1 MTLYEIDSD
10 SDVKRA
16 FQAHAREQRKTA
28 TIPAHCYFLLISLPK
43 TESPEIR
50 NLGVQSL
57 GKRHRGPE
65 DVEHLHNIIADYQA
79 YSKTIVQVSS
89 KHLEKYEREI
99 TKLKRGVQKRD
110 GNITKLNEDMTKLKG
125 PLKQR
130 ARAGQRIG
138 GDTSK
143 SIDTFSLFH
152 RFC

>member
-16 FQAHAREQRKTA
+16 FQAHAREQCKTA
-28 TIPAHCYFLLISLPK
+28 TIPAHCYFLVISLPK
-43 TESPEIR
+43 TEFPEIQ

-57 GKRHRGPE
+57 GKRHRG
-65 DVEHLHNIIADYQA
+65 IIADYQA

-89 KHLEKYEREI
+89 KHLEEHEREI
-99 TKLKRGVQKRD
+99 TKLKRGETRRKHHQTERRYD
-110 GNITKLNEDMTKLKG
+110 QTEGL
-125 PLKQR
+125 LKQR